1 MKSVASKVFTS
12 VFTVLCGWTAFAEW
26 SWSGKSGGIVIDEN
40 ATVTDADKA
49 VVEAL
54 TGIHINDGVTLTF
67 NNQGWLQLS
76 AVLTGD
82 GAISVGKGGAVA
94 FSGNSP
100 DYTGAMVF
108 LESKIYVSHS
118 NALGSG
124 KMKDGTTQRIVR
136 SDGSYHSSARPLS
149 DGLCFADGVTCQ
161 PGIAWYGD
169 RSSNTRGGRVVTWFS
184 SNMTDHVTFNGP
196 LYMNKSGNVDYVRL
210 GNYTLNGEWGLG
222 GGFSGGT
229 CALTVH
235 SGCEAYVNGGWNFPQ
250 DGYSNNSVE
259 SGAKLH
265 LNSKIR
271 RFGSGGVI
279 SGSGTV
285 ICDQVDVLPPTD
297 NFALGSGTTL
307 DLNDKDQSIALFGIQ
322 NHDVQGW
329 KPKRGEAGFATVTSA
344 TPATLT
350 VTGTCN
356 QSIASK
362 YPFPVK
368 FRGKASLTK
377 TNSGTFT
384 IGNVYSDTEG
394 TLTVTGGKV
403 KFDWQA
409 GWAGDVVATGPD
421 SAVVFAD
428 GATLNKAGTARV
440 LLSDGAKLEVSN
452 GVSLVCTTFKVDDE
466 PLPPGTYTEATEAS
480 ILGDGEV
487 VVLGTTCVWKGGG
500 DGWSDSANW
509 ENGDVPVA
517 GSVVQIPSDTTVEVT
532 DDDLATVAGL
542 VRLQLDAGSRLELR
556 NTAPWTL
563 SAQLLG
569 SGSIGADKAGAIT
582 FAGNSADYTGAMAF
596 TNTTVVVTSR
606 HGLGGPTA
614 SVLHWTDASSAPT
627 ALLFRGNGLTNDVP
641 LQIRGSRNEAG
652 RYFTDSFDD
661 PWVQNGQFEYVGNDN
676 GVEIELGAYTFKG
689 FMCVS
694 TSASVRRIW
703 LTVREN
709 CVCDF
714 SAGRFNLELTRGR
727 ITAQA
732 GSTVKIGGNTNWN
745 EFFALTGNGRFV
757 FSGTN
762 PVASGRAACFADKN
776 SVTTIDLNGCT
787 ASTGSALYNQNTDGT
802 DGAKGAYAATADDTG
817 YAHFISET
825 PATVVISYGADR
837 IVAAK
842 YSGRASL
849 ERKGTGVYTIM
860 NQYSDTTG
868 TLSVTKGTVAFDA
881 GAGWGGDISVADS
894 GVVSFLKNC
903 PQNSSATVYGNAVIT
918 GTGKINVAAGV
929 RYNCLTLKVGGVS
942 VPQGTYSIS
951 ALKATYG
958 DSYFSGSG
966 RIRVGQ
972 FMPGVLL
979 LVR

>member
-1 MKSVASKVFTS
+1 MKNVASKVVTS
-12 VFTVLCGWTAFAEW
+12 VFTVLCGWAAFAEW
-26 SWSGKSGGIVIDEN
+26 SWSGKSGDIVIDEN

-67 NNQGWLQLS
+67 NNQNWLQLS

-82 GAISVGKGGAVA
+82 GAINVGIGGAVA

-124 KMKDGTTQRIVR
+124 KMKDGTTQRFVR
-136 SDGSYHSSARPLS
+136 SDGSYHVSARPLS

-169 RSSNTRGGRVVTWFS
+169 RNANQRGKTDHPTWFS

-196 LYMNKSGNVDYVRL
+196 LYMNKAGNVDTVRL
-210 GNYTLNGEWGLG
+210 GNYTLNGEWGHG

-229 CALTVH
+229 CAINVH

-285 ICDQVDVLPPTD
+285 VCDQVDVLPPTD

-307 DLNDKDQSIALFGIQ
+307 DLNDNNQSVALFGVQ
-322 NHDVQGW
+322 NHIDQGW
-329 KPKRGEAGFATVTSA
+329 KPKRGDSGFATVTSA

-356 QSIASK
+356 QAVSSK

-368 FRGKASLTK
+368 FRGKVSLTK

-403 KFDWQA
+403 KFDWQS
-409 GWAGDVVATGPD
+409 GWAGDIVAAGPD

-452 GVSLVCTTFKVDDE
+452 GVSLVCTMFKVDDE

-500 DGWSDSANW
+500 NGWSDPANW
-509 ENGDVPVA
+509 EDGDVPVA

-532 DDDLATVAGL
+532 DDDLATVSGL
-542 VRLQLDAGSRLELR
+542 ARLQLDAGSRLELR
-556 NTAPWTL
+556 NTVPWTL

-569 SGSIGADKAGAIT
+569 SGAIGADKAGAIT

-606 HGLGGPTA
+606 YGLGGPTA

-641 LQIRGSRNEAG
+641 LKIRGSRNEAG
-652 RYFTDSFDD
+652 RYFTDSFSD

-676 GVEIELGAYTFKG
+676 GVEIELGAYTFNG
-689 FMCVS
+689 FACVT
-694 TSASVRRIW
+694 TSGNSRRLM
-703 LTVREN
+703 LTVHEN

-714 SAGRFNLELTRGR
+714 SAGRFNLDATQGR

-732 GSTVKIGGNTNWN
+732 GSTVKLGGNTSWA

-762 PVASGRAACFADKN
+762 PVASGRAVCFADPD
-776 SVTTIDLNGCT
+776 SVTTIDLNGSN
-787 ASTGSALYNQNTDGT
+787 ASTGSALYNQWIEGNGQT
-802 DGAKGAYAATADDTG
+802 AATATDEG
-817 YAHFISET
+817 YAIVTSAT
-825 PATVVISYGADR
+825 PAKVIIGYGSGR
-837 IVAAK
+837 FVAAK
-842 YSGRASL
+842 YSGVASL
-849 ERKGTGVYTIM
+849 TRTGTGVYTIM

-929 RYNCLTLKVGGVS
+929 RYNCLTLTVGGVS
-942 VPQGTYSIS
+942 VPQGTYSIGQ
-951 ALKATYG
+951 LKATYG